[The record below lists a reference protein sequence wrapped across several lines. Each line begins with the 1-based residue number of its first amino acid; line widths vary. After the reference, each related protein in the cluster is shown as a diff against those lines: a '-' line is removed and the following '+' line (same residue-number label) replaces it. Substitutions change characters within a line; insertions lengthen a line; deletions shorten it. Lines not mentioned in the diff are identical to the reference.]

1 MPTLTDRP
9 TVGQS
14 PITGRQTIMA
24 TTTIPRTPAE
34 ITAWR
39 LQRMA
44 AVEHR
49 TTRASRWADDV
60 LTTGET
66 NPEHRGN
73 CGCFEC
79 KRDRVE
85 TDQ

>member
-34 ITAWR
+34 ITAR
-39 LQRMA
+39 FGVARIEDVFIELQR
-44 AVEHR
+44 
-49 TTRASRWADDV
+49 
-60 LTTGET
+60 
-66 NPEHRGN
+66 
-73 CGCFEC
+73 
-79 KRDRVE
+79 RDE
-85 TDQ
+85 GALA